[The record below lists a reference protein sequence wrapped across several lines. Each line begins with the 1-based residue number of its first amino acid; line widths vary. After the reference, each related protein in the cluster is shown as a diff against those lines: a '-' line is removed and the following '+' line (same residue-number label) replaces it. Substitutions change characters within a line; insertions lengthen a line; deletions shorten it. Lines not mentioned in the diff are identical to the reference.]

1 MEEVIFINKTGS
13 SGSLSKSSHAEAA
26 TVLSHVQRN
35 RRKAEGRNHNKP
47 WLNMSSVL
55 HPMDTSR
62 SEKRSEH
69 TATVSLVIVDPH
81 EPLSSPSHMPKTYPS
96 ANGYDPF
103 HCTIIGSD
111 AETHALLLRTFF
123 NVARGNFIA
132 EAFAPNPDKQSKR
145 MQEATSRHA
154 TIITKRIQR
163 CVDDKLLMYA
173 TLAYSSSMLGW
184 TTGRFRH
191 KKPPEFFI
199 AKALPDL
206 RFRLGQKIGLADDW
220 LLMSLYSLAITE
232 FWNGLPV
239 IWSRHPGRNDMI
251 LRTAAESLEASR
263 THLKALIYLVTNV
276 GGWHLVDPYIL
287 DSTILADKYLAI
299 ATMEPP
305 MLSAMWDPG
314 PLKDDIRAELNITEL
329 AYPFLGKQLLEEP
342 LSTRLIEI
350 LKDLVAHCRVAHDI
364 WSLSDAVTAELESWL
379 FRRFQAIQYRLIF
392 QYHDGASTYLD
403 RCISLAA
410 LVFACGSTPSHG
422 PQLGARYLAKA
433 LRGVLEEDTTA
444 WKYLSS
450 ENLRLWCIYV
460 GSVAPGPPEDKSWF
474 QGQLKLHVSQRATTV
489 DPLSFIEEYLLLP
502 IR

>member
-35 RRKAEGRNHNKP
+35 RRKAEGRNRNKP

-55 HPMDTSR
+55 QPMDTPR
-62 SEKRSEH
+62 SEQRSEH
-69 TATVSLVIVDPH
+69 AETVSLVFADPH
-81 EPLSSPSHMPKTYPS
+81 GPLSSPSHMPTTYPS

-103 HCTIIGSD
+103 HCTIVGTD

-123 NVARGNFIA
+123 NVARGNFVA
-132 EAFAPNPDKQSKR
+132 EAFAPNPHEQSER

-154 TIITKRIQR
+154 AIITRRMQR

-173 TLAYSSSMLGW
+173 TLAYSSSILGW

-206 RFRLGQKIGLADDW
+206 RFRLGQRVCLADDW
-220 LLMSLYSLAITE
+220 LLLSLYSLAITE

-263 THLKALIYLVTNV
+263 THLKALMYLVANA
-276 GGWHLVDPYIL
+276 GGWRSVNPYIL

-299 ATMEPP
+299 ATMKPT
-305 MLSAMWDPG
+305 MLSATWDPG
-314 PLKDDIRAELNITEL
+314 PLTDTIRAELNITEL
-329 AYPFLGKQLLEEP
+329 AYPCLGKQLLEEP
-342 LSTRLIEI
+342 LSSRLLEV

-364 WSLSDAVTAELESWL
+364 WSRSDAVTAELESWL

-392 QYHDGASTYLD
+392 QYHDGASSYLD

-422 PQLGARYLAKA
+422 PQLGARYLAQA
-433 LRGVLEEDTTA
+433 LRLVLEEGTA
-444 WKYLSS
+444 IWTYIAS
-450 ENLRLWCIYV
+450 ENLRLWCIFL
-460 GSVAPGPPEDKSWF
+460 GSCAHGPPEDISWF
-474 QGQLKLHVSQRATTV
+474 QRQLQLHVSQCATEA
-489 DPLSFIEEYLLLP
+489 DALSFLQGYLFLP
-502 IR
+502 NR